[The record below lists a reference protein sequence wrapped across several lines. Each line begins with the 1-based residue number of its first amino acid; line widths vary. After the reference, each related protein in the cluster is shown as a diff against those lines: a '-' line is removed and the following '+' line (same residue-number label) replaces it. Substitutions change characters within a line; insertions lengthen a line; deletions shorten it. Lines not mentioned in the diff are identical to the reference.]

1 MKPHR
6 RHLSERCS
14 LPLGGN
20 LIGVAASA
28 LAVAA
33 FSAAPSLSRAQSDL
47 PEYQV
52 SSGVSGRITS
62 IGSDTLNNL
71 MTEWSEAFRYTYPA
85 VKAEIQG
92 LGSSTAP
99 PALAQ
104 GTSNFAPM
112 SREMKSKE
120 IAAFEKR
127 NGYKPLAIP
136 VAVDTLALFVHADNP
151 VEGLRIDQVDSI
163 FSSTRRCGAQKA
175 AKRWG
180 HVGVEERQWKRKR
193 IRLYGRNS
201 VSGTYGYFKKVALC
215 KGDFSAKVS
224 EQSGSSAVVQ
234 AVGRELGGIGYSGIG
249 YRTSQVRVVPLAPA
263 GSDNYVLPSTETA
276 ISGAYPLARLLY
288 VYVNK
293 RPDRPLPKLEREF
306 MRMILSAQGQAVVQ
320 KNGYIALPADIVEEA
335 RERLIKSF

>member
-1 MKPHR
+1 MKPQPTHFPESR
-6 RHLSERCS
+6 S
-14 LPLGGN
+14 LPFTGSP
-20 LIGVAASA
+20 IGMAASA
-28 LAVAA
+28 LAVAVLLTV
-33 FSAAPSLSRAQSDL
+33 PNLSRAQSDL
-47 PEYQV
+47 PEYQAT
-52 SSGVSGRITS
+52 SGVSGRITS

-127 NGYKPLAIP
+127 NGYKPLAVP
-136 VAVDTLALFVHADNP
+136 VAIDTLAVFVHADNP
-151 VEGLRIDQVDSI
+151 VKGLSIDQVDSI
-163 FSSTRRCGAQKA
+163 FSSTRRCGVQKT

-180 HVGVEERQWKRKR
+180 DVGIEKRRWRRKR

-249 YRTSQVRVVPLAPA
+249 YRTSQVRAVPLAPT
-263 GSDNYVLPSTETA
+263 GTDNYVQPTAETA

-293 RPDRPLPKLEREF
+293 RPDQPLPKLELEF

-320 KNGYIALPADIVEEA
+320 KNGYIALPADIVKEA
-335 RERLIKSF
+335 RERLIEKP